1 MNVVL
6 VSEDAQIQNTTVD
19 NIDNKYDLTQY
30 SGSAEPLEV
39 MSRVCTSYPN
49 VIIIDDDFLT
59 PNSARILHSIKSIL
73 PEVKFIFFTSNSSIE
88 LGREISPLGI
98 HFYGIKPI
106 LKFDYIQVL
115 QSITKLTSVN

>member
-106 LKFDYIQVL
+106 VEIELIQVL
-115 QSITKLTSVN
+115 KSINKLTSLN

>member
-1 MNVVL
+1 MKVVL

-30 SGSAEPLEV
+30 SGSAEPLDV
-39 MSRVCTSYPN
+39 MTRVCNSYPHM
-49 VIIIDDDFLT
+49 IIIDDDFLT

-73 PEVKFIFFTSNSSIE
+73 PEVKFIFLTSSSSIE
-88 LGREISPLGI
+88 LGRAISPLGI

-106 LKFDYIQVL
+106 AEIELIQVL
-115 QSITKLTSVN
+115 QSINK